1 MPYPK
6 IKIDLEKIRNNA
18 SAIVEKCKIKGIS
31 VAGVTKAF
39 SGNKEIGKAFIEAGV
54 SYLADSRVENL
65 KNYKDMDIEKMMLRL
80 PMVSMAE
87 EVVEYADISLNSEV
101 YTIKALGKEAVKKGR
116 DHKVILMVDL
126 GDLREGYYKEDE
138 LSQAVGEIIN
148 IKGINLVG
156 LGANMTCYGGVI
168 PSLETFKRLEG
179 IKIRLEEEYSIKLDI
194 VSGGNSSSL
203 HLLEDY
209 DLPINNLR
217 IGEAILLGRETAFG
231 RRVQGTQENAFSL
244 QAEVIESKSKP
255 SVPIGQIGK
264 NAFGK
269 VPSFEDKGIRT
280 RTICA
285 IGQQDIAID
294 GLVAFDKD
302 IIILGASSDH
312 LILDTSDSAR
322 AYKVGDI
329 IEFGLTYS
337 GILNLMTSKYISKS
351 IIK

>member
-18 SAIVEKCKIKGIS
+18 SAIVRKCKMKGIS

-39 SGNKEIGKAFIEAGV
+39 SGDREIAKAFIEAGV
-54 SYLADSRVENL
+54 SYLADSRIENL
-65 KNYKDMDIEKMMLRL
+65 KNYKDMDIEKIMLRL
-80 PMVSMAE
+80 PMVSMAGKI
-87 EVVEYADISLNSEV
+87 VEYADISLNSEV
-101 YTIKALGKEAVKKGR
+101 HTIKALGREAVKEGR
-116 DHKVILMVDL
+116 KHKVILMVDL
-126 GDLREGYYKEDE
+126 GDLREGYYKEEE

-148 IKGINLVG
+148 IKGISLVG
-156 LGANMTCYGGVI
+156 LGTNMTCYGGVI
-168 PSLETFKRLEG
+168 PRPETFKRLEK
-179 IKIRLEEEYSIKLDI
+179 IKIMLKEEYSIKLDI
-194 VSGGNSSSL
+194 ISGGNSSSL

-209 DLPINNLR
+209 ELPINNLR
-217 IGEAILLGRETAFG
+217 IGEAILLGRETASG
-231 RRVQGTQENAFSL
+231 RRVDGTEEDAFTL

-255 SVPIGQIGK
+255 SVPVGKIGK

-269 VPSFEDKGIRT
+269 TPRFKDRGTRT

-285 IGQQDIAID
+285 IGQQDIDID

-312 LILDTSDSAR
+312 LILDTTDSGR

-337 GILNLMTSKYISKS
+337 GILNLMTSKYVNKVFV
-351 IIK
+351 K